1 MKVSKFKKI
10 CIVTGNRAEYGL
22 LRNLIIK
29 LNKTNSIMLYLII
42 TGTHLSKKYGNTYQ
56 EIKRDRIKNKIKI
69 DIKLKK
75 DTTKNIIYSMSQGL
89 IKFSSTFK
97 KIKPDL
103 LIVLGDRY
111 EIMIASISAA
121 MNRIPIAHIHG
132 GESTEGVIDELL
144 RHSITKLS
152 QIHFTTCDLYK
163 KRIIQMGENSK
174 NVFNVG
180 SLGAEAIKKIKLFT
194 KPELEKS
201 MNIKLKKKNII
212 VSYHPETL
220 NLKSSKKNFIE
231 MLKALEGLKETLI
244 IFTMPNSDEG
254 SEFIFTHIK
263 KFLKRKKNCYFIR
276 SLGQR
281 NFLSCLKYFDFII
294 GNSSSGIIEM
304 PSFNKATININPR
317 QNGRFKNKTIIDVE
331 GNSKKIMKA
340 INLAY
345 SNKFKKVLKNS
356 KNIFDNGNTSDKI
369 LKKIRSINS
378 NKILIKKFHDLKF

>member
-1 MKVSKFKKI
+1 
-10 CIVTGNRAEYGL
+10 
-22 LRNLIIK
+22 
-29 LNKTNSIMLYLII
+29 
-42 TGTHLSKKYGNTYQ
+42 
-56 EIKRDRIKNKIKI
+56 
-69 DIKLKK
+69 
-75 DTTKNIIYSMSQGL
+75 
-89 IKFSSTFK
+89 
-97 KIKPDL
+97 
-103 LIVLGDRY
+103 
-111 EIMIASISAA
+111 
-121 MNRIPIAHIHG
+121 
-132 GESTEGVIDELL
+132 
-144 RHSITKLS
+144 
-152 QIHFTTCDLYK
+152 
-163 KRIIQMGENSK
+163 
-174 NVFNVG
+174 
-180 SLGAEAIKKIKLFT
+180 
-194 KPELEKS
+194 
-201 MNIKLKKKNII
+201 
-212 VSYHPETL
+212 
-220 NLKSSKKNFIE
+220 

-369 LKKIRSINS
+369 FKKIRSINS
-378 NKILIKKFHDLKF
+378 KKILIKKFYDLKF